1 MAEQDLA
8 IERGKAA
15 LAVASNNQDEIQMLK
30 ETITKQDEM
39 LIQVRKDYDALK
51 SESEKNAKKLQELED
66 WKRKMKMM
74 VDGTSEI

>member
-1 MAEQDLA
+1 VAEQDLA